1 MELKYSKDSL
11 EIKRVLSGMDKFLL
25 DFVRILNLLKIRY
38 VIISGYVAILFG
50 RSRATEDIDMFVD
63 NIGKETFT
71 RLLKEIE
78 KKGLWI
84 LNCSYHLL
92 RFR

>member
-11 EIKRVLSGMDKFLL
+11 EIKRVLSDLDNFLL
-25 DFVRILNLLKIRY
+25 NFVKILNLLKIRY

-78 KKGLWI
+78 KKRSVDSEYFFAATG
-84 LNCSYHLL
+84 
-92 RFR
+92 F